1 MVSSSL
7 YKKKILLTDDDESIL
22 TMLETILWKEG
33 YLCIKKAGTGEEA
46 LRTVESF
53 QPDLIILDIMLPD
66 FDGFEVCRKLRE
78 TSMTP
83 VLFLSARS
91 DETDRLLS
99 YALGGDEYITNPF
112 SPRELLAKIG
122 AMLRRQQ
129 YYEDAGRRE
138 RVYHFGHFQ
147 LDTEKKVL
155 LKDGLDI
162 CLTAR
167 EYALLECLVRNRN
180 ITLSREQIIADVWKS
195 DYDGYDN
202 TVTVHMRHL
211 REKIEDDPSHPVY
224 LKTIKGRGYVFEG

>member
-91 DETDRLLS
+91 DETDRNSLWLKCLGIFLVTAVAVIFISSWLFSLKITIPLS
-99 YALGGDEYITNPF
+99 IAAEDLSALGGDEQTAVISSSRDKIF
-112 SPRELLAKIG
+112 SDFFQIS
-122 AMLRRQQ
+122 
-129 YYEDAGRRE
+129 DA
-138 RVYHFGHFQ
+138 FGKSS
-147 LDTEKKVL
+147 LPTEN
-155 LKDGLDI
+155 
-162 CLTAR
+162 
-167 EYALLECLVRNRN
+167 YALNGL
-180 ITLSREQIIADVWKS
+180 
-195 DYDGYDN
+195 
-202 TVTVHMRHL
+202 
-211 REKIEDDPSHPVY
+211 
-224 LKTIKGRGYVFEG
+224 